1 MPLSKSRSSTSK
13 RNYTTTAPQP
23 TRPAN
28 PPMATTVSTGPSM
41 MDTVK
46 QGFGLGVG
54 LEAARAA
61 VGGLTGM
68 LSSNKEEQ
76 PMPANQFQQQQQNNS
91 CEGIVKAL
99 EKCQAETPNQ
109 CQPLL
114 DLLKKCASS

>member
-13 RNYTTTAPQP
+13 RNYTTTTAPQP

-28 PPMATTVSTGPSM
+28 PPMATTASSGPSM

-68 LSSNKEEQ
+68 LSSDKEVQ
-76 PMPANQFQQQQQNNS
+76 PMPANQPLQQQEHS

-99 EKCQAETPNQ
+99 EKCQAETPDQ

>member
-1 MPLSKSRSSTSK
+1 MPLSKSRSSTSR

-28 PPMATTVSTGPSM
+28 PPMATTASSGPSM

-68 LSSNKEEQ
+68 FSSNKEVQ
-76 PMPANQFQQQQQNNS
+76 PMPANQPLQQQDHS

-99 EKCQAETPNQ
+99 EKCQAETPDH
-109 CQPLL
+109 CQPLM

>member
-1 MPLSKSRSSTSK
+1 MPLSKSRSSTSR

-28 PPMATTVSTGPSM
+28 PPMATTASSGPSM
-41 MDTVK
+41 MDSMK

-76 PMPANQFQQQQQNNS
+76 PIVTNQPLQQQNNS

-99 EKCQAETPNQ
+99 EKCQAETPDQ